1 MSSHQHQT
9 HPTVAAPPD
18 ACVVPPSASGD
29 RQGRV
34 DRLLADP
41 RVQREVRGVVGRVQ
55 GVLAGRAV
63 VEPVC
68 GDGWWTAHLAQA
80 AQAVTALTDDPAALR
95 RAAARRLPPNRVRLV
110 QAAPEDLPRLGGA
123 FDGGFGAFLCAGPSA
138 FCRTDVLT
146 LLHRRLGPGA
156 AVVLVDAREPEAG
169 SAAMAEDDLRARV
182 RETAPDARALKVD
195 VGERLWCLSYT
206 L

>member
-1 MSSHQHQT
+1 M
-9 HPTVAAPPD
+9 
-18 ACVVPPSASGD
+18 
-29 RQGRV
+29 

-41 RVQREVRGVVGRVQ
+41 RVQRELRGVVGRVQ
-55 GVLAGRAV
+55 GVLAGRSV
-63 VEPVC
+63 IEPAC

-95 RAAARRLPPNRVRLV
+95 RAAARRLPANRVALL

-123 FDGGFGAFLCAGPSA
+123 FDGGFAAFLCAGGGNTY
-138 FCRTDVLT
+138 RTDVLT

-156 AVVLVDAREPEAG
+156 AVVLVDAREPEARSG
-169 SAAMAEDDLRARV
+169 AMAEDDLRARV
-182 RETAPDARALKVD
+182 RETAPDARALRLD
-195 VGERLWCLSYT
+195 MGERLWCLSYT